1 MKVFKRTEVYLSGK
15 FKKVPDPNIIV
26 VRSPNPPLTDKQREI
41 TFDKKHQMVWYPV
54 FPMSEARTKAYSYG
68 KRDGT

>member
-41 TFDKKHQMVWYPV
+41 TFNKKHQMVLVPS
-54 FPMSEARTKAYSYG
+54 FSY
-68 KRDGT
+68 K